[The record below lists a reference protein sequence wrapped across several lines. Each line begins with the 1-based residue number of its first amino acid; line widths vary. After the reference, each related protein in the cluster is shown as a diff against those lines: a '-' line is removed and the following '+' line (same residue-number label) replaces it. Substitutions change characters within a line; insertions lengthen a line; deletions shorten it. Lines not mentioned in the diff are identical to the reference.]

1 MVIEK
6 WESAE
11 ALGAHAVSDHMKA
24 YAIKTKDM
32 LADRVIQIL
41 SPA

>member
-11 ALGAHAVSDHMKA
+11 ALKAHAKAPHMLA
-24 YAIKTKDM
+24 YGARTKDM
-32 LADRVIQIL
+32 VANRAIHVLT
-41 SPA
+41 PA